1 MSDGALVIGWGNV
14 LRRDDGLG
22 WHAAE
27 RLARDPRLARATVLQ
42 RHQLTPELALDISR
56 ASFVVFVDASRGP
69 AASLAVVR
77 VTPAAVAAIPWSH
90 HVDPAILLA
99 LARDLYGHAP
109 EAVVVSVGVA
119 SVAMGRRLS
128 HVLQRVLPEV
138 VDAVVR
144 LVAEHDRPGA
154 AIGARTGMPDG
165 AAALVGGPQRWGE
178 SGDA

>member
-1 MSDGALVIGWGNV
+1 MTDGVLVIGWGNV

-27 RLARDPRLARATVLQ
+27 RLARDPRLAPATVLQ

-69 AASLAVVR
+69 AATLAVDR

-99 LARDLYGHAP
+99 LARDLYGRAP
-109 EAVVVSVGVA
+109 DAVAVSVGVA

-128 HVLQRVLPEV
+128 HVLQRMLPEV
-138 VDAVVR
+138 VDTVVR
-144 LVAEHDRPGA
+144 LVAEHDRTGAGAGA
-154 AIGARTGMPDG
+154 AAGVPDG
-165 AAALVGGPQRWGE
+165 AAALVGGARRWSGA
-178 SGDA
+178 GDA